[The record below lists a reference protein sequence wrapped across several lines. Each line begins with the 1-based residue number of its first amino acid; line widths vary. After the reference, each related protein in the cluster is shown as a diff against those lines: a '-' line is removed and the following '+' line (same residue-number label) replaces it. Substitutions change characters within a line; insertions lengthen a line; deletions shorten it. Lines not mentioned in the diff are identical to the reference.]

1 MKRSTVTEGVR
12 LRLLN
17 SGLVVLLL
25 FGVVA
30 CSNSRQLKPLA
41 SDAVVLAFG
50 DSLTW
55 GTGGGEN
62 GSYPYQLE
70 QLIGRRVINAG
81 LSGEV
86 SAAGVERL
94 PALLEEY
101 RPQLLILCHGGNDL
115 LRRLDR
121 QALRANLRRMIEAA
135 QQAGAEVV
143 LIAVPS
149 PGLLIGAPALYAE
162 LAAEF
167 DIPLLGETLV
177 ELQTERKFKSD
188 AVHLNAAGYRQL
200 AEGLKEL
207 LKATHAI

>member
-1 MKRSTVTEGVR
+1 MIRW
-12 LRLLN
+12 L
-17 SGLVVLLL
+17 GLAALLL
-25 FGVVA
+25 LLVLVA
-30 CSNSRQLKPLA
+30 CERQPQLAPLGSGA
-41 SDAVVLAFG
+41 TVLAFG

-81 LSGEV
+81 VPGEV
-86 SAAGVERL
+86 SEAGVERL

-121 QALRANLRRMIEAA
+121 QKLRNNLRRMLDAA

-149 PGLLIGAPALYAE
+149 PGLLIKAPALYAE

-167 DIPLLGETLV
+167 KIPILAETLA
-177 ELQTERKFKSD
+177 ELQTARKFKSD
-188 AVHLNAAGYRQL
+188 VVHLNAAGYRQL
-200 AEGLKEL
+200 AEGLKAL
-207 LKATHAI
+207 LEATHAI